1 MIKLTLKAF
10 GLTICVYLCGVKL
23 PMAKS
28 ESTIWAR
35 HALTDNGWQSNVCVR
50 IDSNGWINSVTS
62 NQTPTVNARVGILLP
77 AVANLHSHFFQRAFA
92 GLTET
97 RGPDPNDSFWSWRKL
112 MYSFLQQLTPDDI
125 ESIAAF
131 AQMQMLES
139 GYASVGEFHYL
150 HHQPNGSRYTE
161 CAEMCERIIAA
172 AVKTGIGLTLLP
184 VLYEQG
190 GCDGRALAGGQK
202 RFGNSIDEF
211 SKLYADASSMIS
223 KQSDH
228 YSIGI
233 APHSLRAVS
242 QDSLKAVQE
251 LGGVKPFHI
260 HISEQQAEVEEV
272 LATLKARP
280 VEWLLDNHEINDTWC
295 LIHAT
300 HMRNNETEKLAKTGA
315 TVGLCPITESN
326 LGDGIFNG
334 SLFQQHGGQWGI
346 GTDSNVRISLSE
358 ELRTLE
364 YSQRLNE
371 CGRAIYA
378 DQNRSCGRVLF
389 DNATTGG
396 AKSLQRQS
404 GSISKG
410 KLADLLA
417 LDLTATNFVAVEK
430 DQWLDAWIFADS
442 DSLITDVW
450 SAGVAVV
457 SNGKHIHHANIT
469 ERYRNTISS
478 LVSAL

>member
-1 MIKLTLKAF
+1 
-10 GLTICVYLCGVKL
+10 
-23 PMAKS
+23 MAKP

-50 IDSNGWINSVTS
+50 IDSNGWIDSVST
-62 NQTPTVNARVGILLP
+62 NQNPSGDTRVGILLP
-77 AVANLHSHFFQRAFA
+77 AMTNLHSHAFQRAFA

-97 RGPDPNDSFWSWRKL
+97 RGPDPKDSFWSWRKL
-112 MYSFLQQLTPDDI
+112 MYSFLQKLTPDDV

-150 HHQPNGSRYTE
+150 HHQSNGSHYTE

-172 AVKTGIGLTLLP
+172 AVNSGIGLTLLP

-190 GCDGRALAGGQK
+190 GCDGRDLTGGQK

-211 SKLYADASSMIS
+211 ANLYANASSMIS
-223 KQSDH
+223 KQPNH
-228 YSIGI
+228 YSIGV

-242 QDSLKAVQE
+242 QDSLKTAHE
-251 LGGVKPFHI
+251 LAGVKPFHI
-260 HISEQQAEVEEV
+260 HIAEQQAEVEEI
-272 LATLKARP
+272 LAAWNARP
-280 VEWLLDNHEINDTWC
+280 VEWLLDNHVINDTWC

-300 HMRNNETEKLAKTGA
+300 HMCDNEIERLAKSGA

-334 SLFQQHGGQWGI
+334 SLFQRHGGQWGI
-346 GTDSNVRISLSE
+346 GTDSNVRIALGE

-364 YSQRLNE
+364 YSQRLSE
-371 CGRAIYA
+371 YGRAIYA
-378 DQNRSCGRVLF
+378 DQNRSCGRLLF
-389 DNATTGG
+389 DTALAGG

-404 GSISKG
+404 SSISKG

-417 LDLTATNFVAVEK
+417 LDLTSTCFVAVEK
-430 DQWLDAWIFADS
+430 DQWLDAWIFADD
-442 DSLITDVW
+442 DSLITKVW

-457 SNGKHIHHANIT
+457 NDGVHIHRSEIT
-469 ERYRNTISS
+469 ERYRKTLSS